1 MASED
6 EKVAI
11 SLPVHQT
18 LVSTTAPFALC
29 FAFSFYFFLIQNLNS
44 PLAFAIKLANGV
56 IQATSTFKY
65 LKSPSPSFATL
76 FFASKLVIKGF
87 KFSQRLI
94 PTGVVVG
101 PSPSPIAA
109 RKLKACV
116 AAINLL
122 RYAHYPPYANMPMGL
137 GFLHSGQKI
146 SKNILNVL
154 DGFIG
159 LQLDAVVRRS
169 VDALGLLF
177 KTAVILRVIGERV
190 GRNGWVWRRNM
201 YVFWRVWD
209 LRSGVCLRC
218 KRSYFD
224 RIVIEKRL
232 PCFRGLDFGDC
243 NVAGVKQMEVSVS
256 ELLSLSIPLEKVDMR
271 RFGFGLLSTARDL
284 ESCSS
289 SRIEEHCIFLCFI
302 ASTSGIQ
309 SFGVIFLKF
318 PLSFYCFSSVFGC
331 FPAVNSSFRI
341 GSLRFWVGNA

>member
-6 EKVAI
+6 KKVAI
-11 SLPVHQT
+11 SRPVHQT
-18 LVSTTAPFALC
+18 LVFTPVPFALC
-29 FAFSFYFFLIQNLNS
+29 LAFSFYFILIQNLNS
-44 PLAFAIKLANGV
+44 PLALAIKLANGV
-56 IQATSTFKY
+56 IQATSAFKY

-87 KFSQRLI
+87 KISQRLI

-122 RYAHYPPYANMPMGL
+122 RYARHPPYANMPMGL
-137 GFLHSGQKI
+137 GFLHSGQKF

-177 KTAVILRVIGERV
+177 KAAVILRVIGERV
-190 GRNGWVWRRNM
+190 GRNGWVWRRNRYM
-201 YVFWRVWD
+201 FWRVWD
-209 LRSGVCLRC
+209 LRCVVCLRC

-232 PCFRGLDFGDC
+232 PCFRGLDFGAC

-271 RFGFGLLSTARDL
+271 SILQR
-284 ESCSS
+284 
-289 SRIEEHCIFLCFI
+289 
-302 ASTSGIQ
+302 Q
-309 SFGVIFLKF
+309 
-318 PLSFYCFSSVFGC
+318 
-331 FPAVNSSFRI
+331 
-341 GSLRFWVGNA
+341 